1 MSDMA
6 KFQNAARTAYGR
18 ANWDKEKND
27 IKKASAKYVARHL
40 TSVIL
45 VKCDVP
51 LLILWKM

>member
-6 KFQNAARTAYGR
+6 TFQNAARTAYGR